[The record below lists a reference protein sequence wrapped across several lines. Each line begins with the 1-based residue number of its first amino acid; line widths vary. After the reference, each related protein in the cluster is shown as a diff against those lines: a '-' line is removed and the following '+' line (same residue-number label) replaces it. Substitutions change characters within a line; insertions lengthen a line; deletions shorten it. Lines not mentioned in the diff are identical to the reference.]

1 MPTQALRVL
10 VIDDDDP
17 IRMLCRYDLT
27 FEGFE
32 VVEASDGEEG
42 LEKAVTE
49 RPDVIIL
56 DRMMPFMDGLSVLR
70 ELGRRVET
78 AHIPVVMLTARAM
91 PKDRLESWIAGA
103 YAHIDKPFAVDHLT
117 KTVRKL
123 AEMSP
128 EDRREY
134 RADMLNRVRELAAS

>member
-1 MPTQALRVL
+1 MGQSLRVL

-32 VVEASDGEEG
+32 VLEAADGEEG
-42 LEKAVTE
+42 IEKAVTE
-49 RPDVIIL
+49 RPDIIIL

-78 AHIPVVMLTARAM
+78 SQIPVVMLTARAM

-117 KTVRKL
+117 NTVRKI
-123 AEMSP
+123 ATMTP
-128 EDRREY
+128 EERRTY
-134 RADMLNRVRELAAS
+134 RADMLERVRELAAS